1 MKALCT
7 ILSLVKQ
14 MKDSTLCSH
23 IFHMFCFAFS
33 RNAHTNHGPLKVK
46 KKPNQ
51 PTKKTKQNKNPK
63 IKKKNNNTK
72 NLKQAKKTH
81 KKARKHT

>member
-23 IFHMFCFAFS
+23 IFHVFCFAFS

-46 KKPNQ
+46 KNPNQ
-51 PTKKTKQNKNPK
+51 PTKKQNKTKQKSKNK
-63 IKKKNNNTK
+63 IKKTK
-72 NLKQAKKTH
+72 PQKT
-81 KKARKHT
+81 